1 MKLRFLKHPITGKPD
16 ALLTMSCAVVGVC
29 AAKFMM
35 EGVVL
40 ELFGH
45 SLSLGHADAM
55 SYAAML
61 TPILGAHGAS
71 EYKRVKPNNEGS
83 SQVDNPDV

>member
-1 MKLRFLKHPITGKPD
+1 
-16 ALLTMSCAVVGVC
+16 
-29 AAKFMM
+29 MM

-40 ELFGH
+40 EVLGH
-45 SLSLGHADAM
+45 SLSLGHADSL

-71 EYKRVKPNNEGS
+71 EYKRTKSDSEGTA
-83 SQVDNPDV
+83 QVDNPDGN